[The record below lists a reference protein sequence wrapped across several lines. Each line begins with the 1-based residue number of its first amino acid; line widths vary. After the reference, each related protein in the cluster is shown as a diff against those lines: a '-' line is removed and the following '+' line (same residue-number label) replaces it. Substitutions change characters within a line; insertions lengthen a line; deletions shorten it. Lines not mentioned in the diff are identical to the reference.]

1 MKMASFIPYLLSLAG
16 LAFISAGGAS
26 ENGGAGAAGASPTP
40 QRIEAA
46 RIAPSDEL
54 SGVSAI
60 PATPEAAQRLR
71 EGADPRP
78 EAIRNLRVTHE
89 INVNR
94 WLQPGEFAWD
104 EDAAAAARGPATV
117 VVNLRA
123 RTLSV
128 YRGGIEVGRSSI
140 LYGFGGHPT
149 PTGTFPVLEKQAD
162 YWSRTYDA
170 PMPHMLRLTRD
181 GVALHGSPMLADD
194 LGTHGCIGLPQEFA
208 ALLFTQVGVG
218 DQVVVWSGRAEG

>member
-16 LAFISAGGAS
+16 LGLLSAGG
-26 ENGGAGAAGASPTP
+26 GGAAETASAPSP
-40 QRIEAA
+40 HRIEAQ

-54 SGVSAI
+54 SGVAAI
-60 PATPEAAQRLR
+60 PATPAAAEEMRQ
-71 EGADPRP
+71 GDDPRP
-78 EAIRNLRVTHE
+78 AAIRNLQVTRELAVEH
-89 INVNR
+89 
-94 WLQPGEFAWD
+94 WLQPGDYAWD
-104 EDAAAAARGPATV
+104 EEAAAAARGPATV

-128 YRGGIEVGRSSI
+128 YRGGAEIGRSSI

-149 PTGTFPVLEKQAD
+149 PLGTFPVLEKRASHFSAR
-162 YWSRTYDA
+162 YGNA

-194 LGTHGCIGLPQEFA
+194 LGTHGCIGLPREFA
-208 ALLFTQVGVG
+208 ALLFGQVGVG
-218 DQVVVWSGRAEG
+218 DQVVIWSGRAGA